1 MERRFKTIQ
10 TKILDQYQKEI
21 ANLNLKLQKSE
32 SRHEDLSAI
41 GQEATKPLLRQIES
55 LQAQYNSSF
64 KDWEALEKSMSER
77 VKDAELSRSASVEK
91 TRILQE
97 ENSQLL
103 IKVKNLETLVSRLK
117 NEKSKI
123 QVELDVISCNLIERI

>member
-1 MERRFKTIQ
+1 
-10 TKILDQYQKEI
+10 
-21 ANLNLKLQKSE
+21 
-32 SRHEDLSAI
+32 
-41 GQEATKPLLRQIES
+41 
-55 LQAQYNSSF
+55 
-64 KDWEALEKSMSER
+64 MSER

-123 QVELDVISCNLIERI
+123 QVEVDVISCNLIKRI